1 LRSVVVPRQAWEGVP
16 CAEVADLRSRRAE
29 PAGPQTSEYSA
40 GSVNYSRLFT
50 GCSLR
55 SVSDHGPHRSGATEG
70 GRFPLPIPPLAPSL
84 APRWRTASAEHI
96 WITIPPG
103 ERIPACASARRCIRL
118 SDCLRAVHLHSDN
131 NFGKSN
137 IPGLPAPRPRL
148 ERGTYCLGGTFDVSP
163 SSARCRLTCR
173 LAILAAAGR
182 GLTWPRIWGRWLPV
196 RLSAIS
202 LARLMFNAPDRRR
215 YRTTRPAMAS
225 GWPG

>member
-70 GRFPLPIPPLAPSL
+70 RRFPLPIPPLAPSL

-137 IPGLPAPRPRL
+137 IPGLPASRPRL
-148 ERGTYCLGGTFDVSP
+148 ERGTYCLGGTFEVWP
-163 SSARCRLTCR
+163 GGARSGLTCQSATAGMAGCG
-173 LAILAAAGR
+173 LA
-182 GLTWPRIWGRWLPV
+182 WPSACSRWLPA
-196 RLSAIS
+196 RLSGIS
-202 LARLMFNAPDRRR
+202 LSELTTSNRTRRQ
-215 YRTTRPAMAS
+215 S
-225 GWPG
+225 PGFVQA